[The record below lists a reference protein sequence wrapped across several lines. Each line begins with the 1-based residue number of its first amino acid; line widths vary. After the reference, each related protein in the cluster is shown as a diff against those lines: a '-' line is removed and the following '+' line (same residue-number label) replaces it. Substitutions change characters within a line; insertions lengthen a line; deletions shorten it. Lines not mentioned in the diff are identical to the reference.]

1 MFAGTGVK
9 GNPHMFRHNFAT
21 ELLSKGVPL
30 ETVAIILGHS
40 SPAIT
45 NKYYSHWVK
54 ARQESLEAA
63 VLKAW

>member
-1 MFAGTGVK
+1 ML
-9 GNPHMFRHNFAT
+9 RHSFAT

-45 NKYYSHWVK
+45 NKCYSHWVK
-54 ARQESLEAA
+54 ARQESREAA
-63 VLKAW
+63 VRKAWR